1 MLSIVYETVIVE
13 ILCLKGKSLSSGMLK
28 DTFKIYECEK
38 KNLRMCLYY
47 KQEEA
52 KK

>member
-38 KNLRMCLYY
+38 KKSKNVLIL
-47 KQEEA
+47 
-52 KK
+52 